1 MTGDRFHLWLRTLA
15 LLPAVL
21 LALTALPAQA
31 QSEPPQAQLGPRPF
45 YLVDDLDPGP
55 LKDRLKACEAGPFQ
69 RSSFSI
75 AHRGA
80 PLQFPEHTRE
90 AYMAGARMG
99 AGIMECDVT
108 FTRDRE
114 LVCRHDQC
122 DLHTSTDILSRP
134 ELAKKCSVPFSPAD
148 PATGRKAQVKCCT
161 SDLTLAEFRQLRG
174 KMDGANENAISVV
187 DYMKGTP
194 GWRTDLYATT
204 GTLMTHKE
212 SIALFK
218 SFGVKFTPELKQP
231 RVLMPY
237 DGTYTQNAYAQQMI
251 DDYKDAGIAPSQVF
265 PQSFL
270 LRDVLYWI
278 KEEPAFGVQAVLLD
292 ERLGSSAEKDKD
304 FDVQKPE
311 TWKPGMKELADAG
324 VKILAPALPMM
335 VTLDEKQQIV
345 PSRFALEAKAAGLKL
360 IGWSLERSGTLTD
373 GGGYYYSTI
382 KPVIRKPS
390 DTYRLL
396 DVLARDVGVIG
407 VFSDWPA
414 TTTFYA
420 NCMGLK

>member
-1 MTGDRFHLWLRTLA
+1 MTSPRPRLLHGA
-15 LLPAVL
+15 LL
-21 LALTALPAQA
+21 LALVLPTLAQA
-31 QSEPPQAQLGPRPF
+31 QEPPAAQLGPRPF

-55 LKDRLKACEAGPFQ
+55 LKDKLKSCEAGPFQ

-99 AGIMECDVT
+99 AGVMECDVT
-108 FTRDRE
+108 FTKDRE
-114 LVCRHDQC
+114 LVCRHSQC

-134 ELAKKCSVPFSPAD
+134 ELAKKCSVPFTPAD
-148 PATGRKAQVKCCT
+148 PKTGKKAQAKCCT
-161 SDLTLAEFRQLRG
+161 TDLTLAEFRQLRG
-174 KMDGANENAISVV
+174 KMDGANPDAVSVV
-187 DYMKGTP
+187 DYMKGTAP
-194 GWRTDLYATT
+194 WRTDLYATT

-212 SIALFK
+212 SIELFK
-218 SFGVKFTPELKQP
+218 SLGVKFTPELKAP
-231 RVLMPY
+231 DVLMPY
-237 DGTYTQNAYAQQMI
+237 DGTYTQNAYAQHMI
-251 DDYKDAGIAPSQVF
+251 DEYKDAGVPASQVF
-265 PQSFL
+265 PQSFQ

-278 KEEPAFGVQAVLLD
+278 KQEPEFGAQAVFLD
-292 ERLGSSAEKDKD
+292 ERLGSGKEADKD
-304 FDVQKPE
+304 FDIQKPE
-311 TWKPGMKELADAG
+311 TWKPGMKELADQG
-324 VKILAPALPMM
+324 VKILAPTLAMM
-335 VTLDEKQQIV
+335 VTLDDKQQIV
-345 PSRFALEAKAAGLKL
+345 PSRFAQEAKAAGLKL

-373 GGGYYYSTI
+373 GGGFYYSTI
-382 KPVIRKPS
+382 KPVVRKPS

-396 DVLARDVGVIG
+396 DVLARDVGVMG